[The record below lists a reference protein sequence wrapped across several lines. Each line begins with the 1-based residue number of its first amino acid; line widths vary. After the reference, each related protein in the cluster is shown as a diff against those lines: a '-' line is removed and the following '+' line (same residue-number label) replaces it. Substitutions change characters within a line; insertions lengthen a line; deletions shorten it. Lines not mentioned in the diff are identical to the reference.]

1 MKLLSRW
8 VAIVGIT
15 SASLLGPA
23 LGRQM
28 SAQALPEQQV
38 MQMLAPVPLFMIT
51 NPKGEPLAA
60 ALPDPKD
67 KSKQVSIFLFFVS
80 QQDAQKALTD
90 FKTQNPAVG
99 GSSKVSPISLSA
111 AVQFA
116 MRLQKTPGSNM
127 GVEIVP
133 SRAQLDAAVALLRQD
148 GDVKDQGGQLVG
160 KDGKPAQISVPLFF
174 IADAQ
179 TSAPLGLQSTIKE
192 NGKDKV
198 ISSFPFFFSKED
210 LQAILEQSRKQDPT
224 LASKTRIKVAMLPS
238 ILNILLTN
246 NDPNLG
252 QFELV
257 PSAEARTFIQSL
269 PRPAAGQ
276 PPARP
281 AAPPSAPARPAAP
294 TSPAA
299 APSPSP
305 AAVPSPAPAAP
316 RRAPATPPQA
326 SPSPAPAA
334 R

>member
-8 VAIVGIT
+8 VAILGMT

-28 SAQALPEQQV
+28 SALALPEQQV

-51 NPKGEPLAA
+51 NAKGEPLAA
-60 ALPDPKD
+60 ATPDPKD
-67 KSKQVSIFLFFVS
+67 KSKQVQVYWFFVS
-80 QQDAQKALTD
+80 QQDAQKVVNDLKA
-90 FKTQNPAVG
+90 QRPEVG
-99 GSSKVSPISLSA
+99 NSARVSPASLSGV
-111 AVQFA
+111 VQFA
-116 MRLQKTPGSNM
+116 MRIQKTPGSNL

-133 SRAQLDAAVALLRQD
+133 SRAQLDLAIALLRQD
-148 GDVKDQGGQLVG
+148 GDIKDQGGQLVG
-160 KDGKPAQISVPLFF
+160 KDGKPFQPSVPLFF

-198 ISSFPFFFSKED
+198 ISSFPFFFKKED
-210 LQAILEQSRKQDPT
+210 LQAILDQSRKQDPT
-224 LASKTRIKVAMLPS
+224 LANKTRIKVAMLPS

-257 PSAEARTFIQSL
+257 PPRESIAFIQSQ
-269 PRPAAGQ
+269 PAQPQPAPASGQPPAQ

-281 AAPPSAPARPAAP
+281 TTAPAAPARPPVAPPQATPPQAA
-294 TSPAA
+294 
-299 APSPSP
+299 
-305 AAVPSPAPAAP
+305 PSPAPAAP
-316 RRAPATPPQA
+316 GAR
-326 SPSPAPAA
+326 PST